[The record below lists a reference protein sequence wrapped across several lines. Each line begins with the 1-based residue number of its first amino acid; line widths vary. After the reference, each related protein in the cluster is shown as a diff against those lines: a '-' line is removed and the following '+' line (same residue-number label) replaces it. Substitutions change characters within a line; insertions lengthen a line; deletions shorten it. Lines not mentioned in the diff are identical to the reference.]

1 MKRIKNQPMD
11 SFLPTFPF
19 NDSSIMSQQWEG
31 RAECPRLPAD
41 DAELIERIRSFIA
54 EASDRPVEEVGP
66 DDHIYDAL
74 GLDSLGAVAVFI
86 DLSYH
91 FGIPEPE
98 PDLDFAALYS
108 ARRLAAYA
116 RTFENA

>member
-1 MKRIKNQPMD
+1 
-11 SFLPTFPF
+11 L
-19 NDSSIMSQQWEG
+19 EG
-31 RAECPRLPAD
+31 LRERSRLPAD
-41 DAELIERIRSFIA
+41 DAELIDRIRSFLA
-54 EASDRPVEEVGP
+54 EAADRPIEEVGP

-74 GLDSLGAVAVFI
+74 GLDSLGVVAVFT

-98 PDLDFAALYS
+98 PSLDFAALDT

-116 RTFENA
+116 RAFENA